1 MGFNMLDLGTIETKA
16 EGVALGVGS
25 AIGSDVSN
33 AVLHQQ
39 VSKRLMVI
47 VALVL
52 VLLVGLYIHGAI
64 KDGAAQARIEAMVK
78 TNADQQNAT
87 VKELKE
93 SYAKQ
98 VELAKQQTTIEK
110 HIIERDKGADKAKGD
125 VLAPDRSVEQTT
137 KDVKDY
143 LGMIPQVTPDKLFAF
158 TQPDTQKIVS
168 FKIDLDRYK
177 QDYTDSQKD
186 LGIAKERIDGLA
198 NDKTVMQQTIDG
210 DKKTI
215 GELDKQKNP
224 SAFKQDLKL
233 GGAVLLGIV
242 VDHFLHK

>member
-1 MGFNMLDLGTIETKA
+1 MTDLKDIELKTEDTAK
-16 EGVALGVGS
+16 VVGS

-52 VLLVGLYIHGAI
+52 ALLVGLYIHGAI

-78 TNADQQNAT
+78 TNADQQKAT
-87 VKELKE
+87 VEELKE
-93 SYAKQ
+93 SFAKQ
-98 VELAKQQTTIEK
+98 VELAKQQKTIET
-110 HIIERDKGADKAKGD
+110 HIIERDKSADKAKGD
-125 VLAPDRSVEQTT
+125 VLAPDRSVDQTT

-143 LGMIPQVTPDKLFAF
+143 LGMLPQVTPDKLFSF
-158 TQPDTQKIVS
+158 TQPDTQKLVG

-186 LGIAKERIDGLA
+186 LGIAKERVTDLD

-215 GELDKQKNP
+215 GALDKQKNP
-224 SAFKQDLKL
+224 SSFKQYIKL
-233 GGAVLLGIV
+233 GGVFVLGIV
-242 VDHFLHK
+242 LDHELHK